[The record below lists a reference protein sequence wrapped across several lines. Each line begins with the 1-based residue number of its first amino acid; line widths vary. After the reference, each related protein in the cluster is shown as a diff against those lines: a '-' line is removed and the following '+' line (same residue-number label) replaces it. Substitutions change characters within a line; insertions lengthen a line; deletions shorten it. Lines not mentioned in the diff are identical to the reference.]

1 MENFNFYQEFD
12 MKDLKAVLATVM
24 PKDDEAF
31 VRDDNKA
38 LLEHAF
44 GEMTTFLEK
53 RSRKRKKE
61 VESYKMALKSQHGW
75 RTTNVYH
82 DDDTF
87 KDSDDDEKEFWE
99 LPDLKPE
106 EKQARFHK
114 AEVEV
119 KFQLTNKKFLA
130 NNQFFDK
137 KPYRSARGR
146 GGGTSFGGRSD
157 GNLRFD
163 GGYQSGHRRGANGR
177 GGSGGRG
184 GGWVPIK
191 DRQCRLCEEFGHI
204 APQCTKGGSV
214 PQPRGK

>member
-1 MENFNFYQEFD
+1 MKIYNLYQEFD

-61 VESYKMALKSQHGW
+61 VESYKMASKSQHGW

-87 KDSDDDEKEFWE
+87 KDSDDEEKEFWE

-106 EKQARFHK
+106 DR
-114 AEVEV
+114 
-119 KFQLTNKKFLA
+119 KFLA
-130 NNQFFDK
+130 NNNQFFDK

-177 GGSGGRG
+177 GGGGGGRG

-214 PQPRGK
+214 PQPRSK